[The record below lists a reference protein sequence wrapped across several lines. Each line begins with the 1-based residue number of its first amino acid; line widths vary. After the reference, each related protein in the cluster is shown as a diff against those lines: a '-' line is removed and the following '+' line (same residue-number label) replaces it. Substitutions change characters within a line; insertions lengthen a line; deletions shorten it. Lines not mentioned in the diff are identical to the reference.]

1 MVTKTVKFDDRQQL
15 SGLCASMHLAPSSS
29 ALGWPRV
36 QRALRACNQKRVA
49 VIGAGCALSCMAVL
63 PGSAAAS
70 AGDAAWDTLPPR
82 VCAVLD
88 HLVANPMSVT
98 STAMQY
104 DADPTVPL
112 PDAVRGLNPEDCM
125 LTVSGRGRPAA
136 AAAAARP
143 PDAATA
149 HEHTARIVAAALYAA
164 CGGLDAAHNLVTPL
178 CWGSWT
184 PYAGEAAAGAHE
196 QIITVATAAAPSA
209 ASGGKYKFPSFS
221 LSVFSLYFVCVCVF
235 VSKPP
240 RIVRSATCHTTASA
254 PAFTLLSVLC
264 SALQVSRYLA
274 ARLLLMPR

>member
-1 MVTKTVKFDDRQQL
+1 
-15 SGLCASMHLAPSSS
+15 MHLAPSS

-98 STAMQY
+98 STTMQY

-112 PDAVRGLNPEDCM
+112 PDAVRGLHPEDCM
-125 LTVSGRGRPAA
+125 PTVSGHGPPV
-136 AAAAARP
+136 AAAARP

-196 QIITVATAAAPSA
+196 QIITVATAAALSA

-221 LSVFSLYFVCVCVF
+221 LGFFSVFCVCVC

-264 SALQVSRYLA
+264 SLSLSSALPYRSAGTWQ
-274 ARLLLMPR
+274 PGCC